1 MHAGVACAGVV
12 ACLTPLTGLLA
23 VVAIRAGH
31 SLAAPTT
38 AGHVLDGVLS
48 QCCLVVGTVLSS
60 RCLGVTVCKL

>member
-12 ACLTPLTGLLA
+12 ACLTPFTGLL
-23 VVAIRAGH
+23 VVAAIRAGH

-48 QCCLVVGTVLSS
+48 QCCLVVVTVLSQC
-60 RCLGVTVCKL
+60 CLVVV